1 MEVIFVKRK
10 VLNMLVILVL
20 IVSGCSFTASNS
32 EQSTLEKAR
41 AEGKIV
47 VGFSGEVPYAYLD
60 EDGNLTGESV
70 EVARAIFKKL
80 GIEEMEGKLV
90 KFDSLI
96 PGLQNGSFDV
106 ITAGMYITPD
116 RCLSVDFAEPDYT
129 IGEALAVQPGNP
141 KDIHSYEDI
150 AANEDITIAVMN
162 GAIEIDYLKAVGVK
176 DSQIEIVQDIPAS
189 IAAVESGRADATTMT
204 GPTLENALKTANT
217 DKIEIVEDFEQPV
230 IDGESVRGYGAAAF
244 RIGDDEIREAFN
256 EELQKMKESGE
267 LLEIISEF
275 GFTEN
280 EIPYDV
286 TAAELCEG

>member
-1 MEVIFVKRK
+1 MKRK

>member
-1 MEVIFVKRK
+1 
-10 VLNMLVILVL
+10 MLVILVL